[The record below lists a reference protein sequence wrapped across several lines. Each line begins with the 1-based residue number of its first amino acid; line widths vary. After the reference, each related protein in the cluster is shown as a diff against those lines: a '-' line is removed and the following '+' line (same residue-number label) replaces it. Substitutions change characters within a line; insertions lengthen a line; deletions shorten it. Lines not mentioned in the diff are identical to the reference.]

1 MAKTKNTITYG
12 GWYQRTTLHLSEVY
26 DFFTLGKSKLALD
39 SRKLKNFQKKLELLE
54 ITREST
60 YLEYIKAKTKQ
71 GIEIRYYE
79 DGLYILEIS
88 SDNIEKSKEQLE
100 KYYNDCFSPAIAYI
114 FSLGAPTPKLLAN
127 MKVSHPTIVKTI
139 DDGSGMHSFSKKLG
153 HVYGKISS
161 KGVSV
166 LKSHDYTLVH
176 VSKENAG
183 VATELVENLIFF
195 REFKDQ
201 LEKYLQIHRNVWEEI
216 AKIKNQKEIPGKEVE
231 SIRSKLDGYQT
242 AISLINNRIN
252 QMGSYVRTRAAI
264 SKRVDVEDHLVTLFQ
279 FKFET
284 LTDTLEYIKEIWK
297 MTNDYLL
304 SSIQNLVEIKNQ
316 STSRGIQSL
325 QVITSIG
332 VISAIIGF
340 ITKNEFPKITAIGA
354 AYFVGIISATWF
366 LNYIIGKIYNN
377 KKYSLNFRQRK
388 EDI

>member
-12 GWYQRTTLHLSEVY
+12 GWYQRTTLHLSEIY
-26 DFFTLGKSKLALD
+26 DFFILGKSKLAL
-39 SRKLKNFQKKLELLE
+39 NQKKLKALHKKLGLIE
-54 ITREST
+54 ITREAS
-60 YLEYIKAKTKQ
+60 YLEYIKAKTEQ

-79 DGLYILEIS
+79 DGLYILEIC
-88 SDNIEKSKEQLE
+88 SDDIEKSKKQLE
-100 KYYNDCFSPAIAYI
+100 KYFHDFLNPAITYI

-127 MKVSHPTIVKTI
+127 IEINHPTIIRTTGAG
-139 DDGSGMHSFSKKLG
+139 DEMDKLSEKIG
-153 HVYGKISS
+153 HIYNKISS
-161 KGVSV
+161 QNVSV
-166 LKSHDYTLVH
+166 LKAHDYILVQ
-176 VSKENAG
+176 VPNENNSE
-183 VATELVENLIFF
+183 ATELVENLIFF

-201 LEKYLQIHRNVWEEI
+201 LEKYLQIHRDVWEEI
-216 AKIKNQKEIPGKEVE
+216 AKIKDQKEISGKEVE
-231 SIRSKLDGYQT
+231 NIRSKLDGYQT

-264 SKRVDVEDHLVTLFQ
+264 SKKVNVESHLSTLFQ

-284 LTDTLEYIKEIWK
+284 LTDTLEYIKELWK
-297 MTNDYLL
+297 MTNEYLL

-354 AYFVGIISATWF
+354 AYFIGIIAATWL
-366 LNYIIGKIYNN
+366 LNYLIGKIYNN
-377 KKYSLNFRQRK
+377 KKYSLNFKQRK